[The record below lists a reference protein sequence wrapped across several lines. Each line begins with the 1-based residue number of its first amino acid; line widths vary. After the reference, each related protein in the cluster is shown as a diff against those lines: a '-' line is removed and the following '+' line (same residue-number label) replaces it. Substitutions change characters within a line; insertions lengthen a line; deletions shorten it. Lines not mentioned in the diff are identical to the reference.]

1 MRKFKSLNGVWE
13 VSLDKRFNPTQ
24 TYSIEVP
31 DCIGN
36 QVPALRDYRGIV
48 WYRKDFEVDK
58 DRESR
63 YLLSFGAVNYYAEVW
78 LNDTLVGSHEGGYT
92 PFTFD
97 VTHLIKPNNTLLV
110 KVIIPGE
117 ADPNYPFSEIP
128 HGKQEPQ
135 WYGMAGGIW
144 QEVKLIQTGV
154 SYIKGIKITPDVD
167 ESKVYLTVNSELDKE
182 NPYTL
187 HISLIDPKGK
197 EIDSIE
203 TELKEENSIEL
214 TVKNP
219 ILWDVDNP
227 SLYTVRAS
235 ICHKS
240 KILDEIEE
248 AFGIRKV
255 EVKDEDI
262 FLNGK
267 PVYLMGALDQD
278 FYPFTHYNPPSEEF
292 VRDEL
297 ILAKEMGL
305 NCLRYHIKVPHPWYL
320 KWADRLGVL
329 VWYDLPN
336 WSRSTSNSK
345 ARGEKLLEEMVE
357 YDYNHPSVIIRSII
371 NENWGLDLVNS
382 KEDRDWLKKTY
393 EWLKKKDPTRIVVDN
408 SACFPN
414 FHVKTDIED
423 FHNYFAF
430 PDKFREMQRWTEDFS
445 KHPSWTFAPDGE
457 RQGYEP
463 LVVSEFGNWGLPNV
477 TKLRAQ
483 YGGDPWWFQQRDTTT
498 ATKPLGV
505 EERFWQYGLDKVFDN
520 IENLTEAFQELQC
533 QALRFQIEEIRKY
546 SKIKGYIITEF
557 TDLYWECNGLL
568 DITRGKKIYFNELK
582 NINALDLVFPKERP
596 TGVWSGETI
605 SIPILFSY
613 LSDKQYSKV
622 ALKWQLIGTSINGT
636 IENVKA
642 KYGLNTIGN
651 ISFKA
656 PLVKEPRSFSISLG
670 LIADGKLI
678 SQNSIDLFV
687 VPKDLIKNI
696 NLKIAGYDEKTRNI
710 LTSLGVKLYS
720 VKDADVIC
728 SNVIDKNL
736 DNYIKQGKKV
746 IVDFAYEYMG
756 YSKYITL
763 RRSGTL
769 EGNWVSGIGIL
780 SPKLAG
786 KTFPLFLDYRFID
799 DMPNHFLAGEV
810 DFGKNTL
817 GGMVIGWVTNP
828 MNFVVEVKEGKGKA
842 ILTTFRLFSGD
853 KLSPT
858 LVALLWRMLKVL

>member
-31 DCIGN
+31 NCIGN
-36 QVPALRDYRGIV
+36 QVPALRDYRGVV

-97 VTHLIKPNNTLLV
+97 VTHLIKSNNTLLV

-248 AFGIRKV
+248 TFGIRKV

-445 KHPSWTFAPDGE
+445 KHPSWTFASDGE

-520 IENLTEAFQELQC
+520 IENLTEAFQELQY

-568 DITRGKKIYFNELK
+568 DLMRGKKSYFDELK
-582 NINALDLVFPKERP
+582 NLNTLDLVFPKERP
-596 TGVWSGETI
+596 TGIWSGDKVNIPVLLSHLSHNSFDEVKI
-605 SIPILFSY
+605 SWT
-613 LSDKQYSKV
+613 V
-622 ALKWQLIGTSINGT
+622 EGTEIKG
-636 IENVKA
+636 
-642 KYGLNTIGN
+642 
-651 ISFKA
+651 
-656 PLVKEPRSFSISLG
+656 SFSISKVPFG
-670 LIADGKLI
+670 LNEIGNIEFVAPDVSEPKTFRLVLKATSRNRLI
-678 SQNSIDLFV
+678 NENTVQLFV
-687 VPKDLIKNI
+687 VPKALINTRISVLDNSLEKSLKNAGINTCSIQEAKVIYAASFTDDLEKLAKEGRTVILELSGDTKFSKFGYILERRKGITEARWVGGLGIFNP
-696 NLKIAGYDEKTRNI
+696 KIAGRVFREKI
-710 LTSLGVKLYS
+710 
-720 VKDADVIC
+720 I
-728 SNVIDKNL
+728 
-736 DNYIKQGKKV
+736 
-746 IVDFAYEYMG
+746 
-756 YSKYITL
+756 
-763 RRSGTL
+763 
-769 EGNWVSGIGIL
+769 
-780 SPKLAG
+780 
-786 KTFPLFLDYRFID
+786 DYRFID
-799 DMPNHFLAGEV
+799 DAPINYLYGEFNFGSRTLAG
-810 DFGKNTL
+810 
-817 GGMVIGWVTNP
+817 MIIGWIYYP
-828 MNFVVEVKEGKGKA
+828 LNFMIDVPLGEGNM
-842 ILTTFRLFSGD
+842 IIHTFPIIDRLSS
-853 KLSPT
+853 SP
-858 LVALLWRMLKVL
+858 VMKALLGQILERR

>member
-1 MRKFKSLNGVWE
+1 MRKFKSLNGIWE
-13 VSLDKRFNPTQ
+13 VSLDKRFSPTQ

-31 DCIGN
+31 NCIGN
-36 QVPALRDYRGIV
+36 QVPALRDYRGVV
-48 WYRKDFEVDK
+48 WYRRDFEIDK
-58 DRESR
+58 DRESK

-78 LNDTLVGSHEGGYT
+78 LNDILVGSHEGGYT

-97 VTHLIKPNNTLLV
+97 VTHLIKPQNILLV

-144 QEVKLIQTGV
+144 QEVRLIQTGV
-154 SYIKGIKITPDVD
+154 SYIKNVKITPNVD
-167 ESKVYLTVNSELDKE
+167 ESKVYLLVNSEKEKE
-182 NPYTL
+182 NLYTL

-197 EIDSIE
+197 EINSIE
-203 TELKEENSIEL
+203 TELEEENSIEL
-214 TVKNP
+214 TIKNP

-227 SLYTVRAS
+227 NLYTVRAS
-235 ICHKS
+235 IHYKS

-248 AFGIRKV
+248 TFGIRKV
-255 EVKDEDI
+255 EVKDEDV

-267 PVYLMGALDQD
+267 PIYLMGALDQD

-329 VWYDLPN
+329 VWYDMPN

-393 EWLKKKDPTRIVVDN
+393 NWLKKKDPTRIVVDN

-414 FHVKTDIED
+414 FHIKTDIED

-445 KHPSWTFAPDGE
+445 KHPSWTFAQDGE

-463 LVVSEFGNWGLPNV
+463 LIVSEFGNWGLPNV

-520 IENLTEAFQELQC
+520 IENLTETFQELQY

-546 SKIKGYIITEF
+546 PQIKGYIITEF

-568 DITRGKKIYFNELK
+568 DLMRGKKSYFDELK
-582 NINALDLVFPKERP
+582 NLNTLDLVFPQKRP
-596 TGVWSGETI
+596 TGVWSGDKIT
-605 SIPILFSY
+605 IPILFSH
-613 LSDKQYSKV
+613 LSHNSFDEVKISWNV
-622 ALKWQLIGTSINGT
+622 EGTEIRGSFS
-636 IENVKA
+636 VPRVSF
-642 KYGLNTIGN
+642 GLNEMGN
-651 ISFKA
+651 IEFIAPDVSESKTFRLVLKA
-656 PLVKEPRSFSISLG
+656 TSRNR
-670 LIADGKLI
+670 LINENI
-678 SQNSIDLFV
+678 MQIFV
-687 VPKDLIKNI
+687 VPRTLINTKISVLDNSLEKSLRSAGINICNISEAEVVYATSFSDDLEKLAKEGKTVILELSGDTRFSKFGYVLERRKGITEARWVGGLGIFNP
-696 NLKIAGYDEKTRNI
+696 KIAGRVFREK
-710 LTSLGVKLYS
+710 V
-720 VKDADVIC
+720 
-728 SNVIDKNL
+728 
-736 DNYIKQGKKV
+736 
-746 IVDFAYEYMG
+746 M
-756 YSKYITL
+756 
-763 RRSGTL
+763 
-769 EGNWVSGIGIL
+769 
-780 SPKLAG
+780 
-786 KTFPLFLDYRFID
+786 DYRFID
-799 DMPNHFLAGEV
+799 DAPINYLHGEFNFGSRTLAG
-810 DFGKNTL
+810 
-817 GGMVIGWVTNP
+817 MIIGWIYYPLNFMIDVQLGEGNMIVHTFP
-828 MNFVVEVKEGKGKA
+828 M
-842 ILTTFRLFSGD
+842 IDRLSN
-853 KLSPT
+853 SP
-858 LVALLWRMLKVL
+858 VMKALLGQILDRR